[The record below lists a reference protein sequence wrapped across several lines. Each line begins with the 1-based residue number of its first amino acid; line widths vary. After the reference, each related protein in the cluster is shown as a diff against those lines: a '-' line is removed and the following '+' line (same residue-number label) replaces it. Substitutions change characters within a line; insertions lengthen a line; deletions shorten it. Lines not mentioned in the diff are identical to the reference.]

1 MSFCCSYSQKNRP
14 FGESHDREIY
24 QARIEEKKTADVLD
38 LGWTNECS
46 LTRSNTV
53 PRPNPARIRRE
64 LRPAMGW
71 IWAELVSPVC
81 LSSWGQSNTVWYG
94 LQALAQVHPFEK
106 VTTLSLFITWYLSIS
121 INFCAL
127 PELFGKLKRFHK
139 SNNWRVFFSP
149 ADEGI
154 PLEWSPLVDVYV
166 EGRCSTTWATSELA
180 QTKMIDFLHE
190 TH

>member
-1 MSFCCSYSQKNRP
+1 MPIHLRGTDDFQVPVPAKLMEIGTCLVGSNETINVLLLFLLPKNRP

-127 PELFGKLKRFHK
+127 PKLFGKLKRFHK
-139 SNNWRVFFSP
+139 SNNWRVFFPRLPRGSP
-149 ADEGI
+149 
-154 PLEWSPLVDVYV
+154 
-166 EGRCSTTWATSELA
+166 
-180 QTKMIDFLHE
+180 
-190 TH
+190 